1 MKKEY
6 KSRGGHNYLVI
17 PLEKEHKMEQNM
29 LLHNEIKGILP
40 CEIKEFDEQRVIEF
54 EIDGRSSLESYFEQ
68 RQLDSEDIF
77 WIINGVLLCLQSV
90 SKFLLRTEGVVLDKE
105 TIFFQERKKCI
116 ELCYIPAYGEDTM
129 KRLEELTEE
138 LMKVF
143 NHKEEEGVHF
153 LYGFY
158 QLLQE
163 PNISLFILEDY
174 RKKEEKRRQGLKE
187 KVVME
192 KKWALEE
199 TSIPK
204 IQGMEGE
211 KKNKK
216 SFYELEELHPKEV
229 DVKAAYPKE
238 NYYNLKVRESQE
250 NDYERKQNEGRNKKR
265 KREEKQE
272 KRGFQTQDKK
282 EENKIESKELIHWGV
297 QIVSTGVGIVFLLLS
312 LLFLVRGQWKN
323 GVIGLAFFLVDCYM
337 IFERQCGYN
346 KKKEKRVRLEE
357 GEILN
362 KKRFSFHES
371 NKKSRRRRKKVLE
384 EEQTVLLSKK
394 EEIREKSSERKV
406 PYLKGVNSNAH
417 LIPIYQTPMVLG
429 SLEEAV
435 DGVLFGKGI
444 SRIHAIIEAEGFQ
457 YYIRDLDST
466 NGTYWNGEKLSPQI
480 PKEIQEG
487 DKIIIGDQIYEF
499 LMMESV

>member
-54 EIDGRSSLESYFEQ
+54 EIDGRSSLENYFAQ
-68 RQLDSEDIF
+68 KQLDSEDIF

-90 SKFLLRTEGVVLDKE
+90 SKFLLRIEGVVLDKD
-105 TIFFQERKKCI
+105 TIFYQERKKCI

-143 NHKEEEGVHF
+143 NHKEEDGVHF

-163 PNISLFILEDY
+163 PNISLSILEDY

-187 KVVME
+187 HAILENKRDLGEGSVFKVQEMGE
-192 KKWALEE
+192 
-199 TSIPK
+199 
-204 IQGMEGE
+204 E

-216 SFYELEELHPKEV
+216 NFYEVEELHPKEI
-229 DVKAAYPKE
+229 DVKTVYSKE
-238 NYYNLKVRESQE
+238 DDYNLNVRENQK
-250 NDYERKQNEGRNKKR
+250 NDYKRKQ
-265 KREEKQE
+265 
-272 KRGFQTQDKK
+272 F
-282 EENKIESKELIHWGV
+282 IHWAV
-297 QIVSTGVGIVFLLLS
+297 QIVSVGVGIIFWALS
-312 LLFLVRGQWKN
+312 LLFLVKGQWKN

-337 IFERQCGYN
+337 IFERHCGY
-346 KKKEKRVRLEE
+346 KKRKEKRERLEE
-357 GEILN
+357 EEVPA
-362 KKRFSFHES
+362 KKRFSFDIS
-371 NKKSRRRRKKVLE
+371 KKKSRKRRKKVLE
-384 EEQTVLLSKK
+384 EEQTVLLSTQ
-394 EEIREKSSERKV
+394 EEIREERNERKV
-406 PYLKGVNSNAH
+406 PYLKGVNANAH
-417 LIPIYQTPMVLG
+417 HIPIYQTPMVLG

-435 DGVLFGKGI
+435 DGVLFGRGI
-444 SRIHAIIEAEGFQ
+444 SRIHAMIEAEGFQ

-487 DKIIIGDQIYEF
+487 DKLIIGDQIYEF
-499 LMMESV
+499 LMMESI

>member
-54 EIDGRSSLESYFEQ
+54 EIDGRSSLENYFEQ
-68 RQLDSEDIF
+68 KQLDSEDIF

-90 SKFLLRTEGVVLDKE
+90 SKFLLRIEGVVLDKD
-105 TIFFQERKKCI
+105 TIFYQERKKCI

-138 LMKVF
+138 MMKVF
-143 NHKEEEGVHF
+143 NHKEEDGVHF

-163 PNISLFILEDY
+163 PNISLSILEDY
-174 RKKEEKRRQGLKE
+174 RKKEEKRRQELKE
-187 KVVME
+187 KPIVE
-192 KKWALEE
+192 NKRDLREIRIHE
-199 TSIPK
+199 
-204 IQGMEGE
+204 IQEMEGE

-216 SFYELEELHPKEV
+216 NFYEVEELHPKEI
-229 DVKAAYPKE
+229 DVKVVYPKGDD
-238 NYYNLKVRESQE
+238 YDLKVRETSK
-250 NDYERKQNEGRNKKR
+250 NDYERKQNEGRNNKR
-265 KREEKQE
+265 KQEGSQE
-272 KRGFQTQDKK
+272 KKGFSIQDKE
-282 EENKIESKELIHWGV
+282 EENKTQSKEFIHWVV
-297 QIVSTGVGIVFLLLS
+297 QIVSVGVGIIFLSLS

-323 GVIGLAFFLVDCYM
+323 GVIGLAFFLVDYYM
-337 IFERQCGYN
+337 IFERHCGY
-346 KKKEKRVRLEE
+346 KKRKEKRARLEE
-357 GEILN
+357 GEVPA
-362 KKRFSFHES
+362 KKRFYCDVSK
-371 NKKSRRRRKKVLE
+371 KKSRKRRKKVLE
-384 EEQTVLLSKK
+384 EEKTVLLSKQ
-394 EEIREKSSERKV
+394 EGIGKSCNERKV
-406 PYLKGVNSNAH
+406 PYLKGVNANAH
-417 LIPIYQTPMVLG
+417 HIPIYQTPMVLG

-435 DGVLFGKGI
+435 DGVLFGRGI
-444 SRIHAIIEAEGFQ
+444 SRIHAIIEAEGLQ

-499 LMMESV
+499 LMMESI

>member
-68 RQLDSEDIF
+68 KQLDSEDIF

-90 SKFLLRTEGVVLDKE
+90 SKFLLRIEGVVLDKD
-105 TIFFQERKKCI
+105 TIFYQERKKCI
-116 ELCYIPAYGEDTM
+116 EICYVPAYREDTM
-129 KRLEELTEE
+129 KRLEELTEQ

-143 NHKEEEGVHF
+143 NHKEEDGVHF

-163 PNISLFILEDY
+163 PNISLSILEDY
-174 RKKEEKRRQGLKE
+174 RKKEEQRRQGLKE
-187 KVVME
+187 NAIVENKRDLGE
-192 KKWALEE
+192 IN
-199 TSIPK
+199 IPK
-204 IQGMEGE
+204 IQEIGEGKRN
-211 KKNKK
+211 KKN
-216 SFYELEELHPKEV
+216 FYEVEELHPKEI
-229 DVKAAYPKE
+229 DVKTVYPKKDD
-238 NYYNLKVRESQE
+238 YNLKVREIQK
-250 NDYERKQNEGRNKKR
+250 NDYERKQKEGRNKKR
-265 KREEKQE
+265 KQGGSQE
-272 KRGFQTQDKK
+272 KK
-282 EENKIESKELIHWGV
+282 EENIIQRKEFIHWVV
-297 QIVSTGVGIVFLLLS
+297 QIVSVGVGIIFLALS
-312 LLFLVRGQWKN
+312 LSFLMRGQWKN

-337 IFERQCGYN
+337 ILERYCGY
-346 KKKEKRVRLEE
+346 KKRKEKTARLEE
-357 GEILN
+357 GEVPV
-362 KKRFSFHES
+362 KKRFSFDTS
-371 NKKSRRRRKKVLE
+371 AKKSRKRRKKVLE
-384 EEQTVLLSKK
+384 QEQTVLLSTQ
-394 EEIREKSSERKV
+394 EGMRAERNERKV
-406 PYLKGVNSNAH
+406 PYLKGVNANAH
-417 LIPIYQTPMVLG
+417 HIPIYQTPMVLG

-435 DGVLFGKGI
+435 DGVLFGRGV
-444 SRIHAIIEAEGFQ
+444 SRIHAMIEEEGFQ

-499 LMMESV
+499 LMMESI